1 MVYDEFMIIEIIRDY
16 LSDIEQEYI
25 EDVYVKMEIKDGVKR
40 LIFTTKTLTDESDLN
55 VDLQLG
61 DFLKGE
67 FQNE

>member
-16 LSDIEQEYI
+16 LSDVEQEYV
-25 EDVYVKMEIKDGVKR
+25 EDVYVKMNIKDGVKR

-67 FQNE
+67 LQIE